1 MIIKQAFVHYRTALL
16 RCGRTVLMSIFFQN
30 LNYEIPI
37 VEEIQ
42 IMPLNQKVFTQGKGW
57 ILFVFDHKPLVSW
70 FPCVQY
76 SMTLKQKIA
85 SFRKKTVGGEPPTNL
100 EQIFIYRSDEMEPL
114 QKKVADNCQSKL
126 GKEKEKVNATFNFF
140 LRFFNFLKIVIFL
153 KTSGKKQEL

>member
-42 IMPLNQKVFTQGKGW
+42 NMPLNQKVFTQGKGW

-85 SFRKKTVGGEPPTNL
+85 SFRKKTVERAYKNSERRFSFMDLMKRKT
-100 EQIFIYRSDEMEPL
+100 L
-114 QKKVADNCQSKL
+114 QKHADTCGSQLS
-126 GKEKEKVNATFNFF
+126 F
-140 LRFFNFLKIVIFL
+140 
-153 KTSGKKQEL
+153 KKQDTEDNTILRVFFVSFANAPIF